1 MRAIIHSI
9 HSQVPQTVSALGERL
24 DAIVSMDSH
33 LDVSLGG
40 DDSIYPEE
48 LRIIVARTGAH
59 SALRKITGGISALG
73 GSRPAGDAPNVIAVV
88 PEAML
93 ARHAMD
99 VESKL
104 PRSLRLSDQE
114 ESIASAVD
122 FLAVT
127 MGIEVYPSP
136 PKALQG
142 LVRRMGRAGSW
153 LLDVDV
159 DYMQEM
165 QSECY
170 TRIINPGHGVL
181 QSASRVLEFIRKS
194 KPETITVSEAKV
206 AAIRDPRSAFSA
218 FVGELRAAG
227 YEVEERGVYASDA
240 EVVRGISVCKE
251 FYRTVSRRLMLE
263 HMDAMMR
270 GEMEGFQRE
279 EAAAAR
285 KFFRAKGYGQRQS
298 RFK

>member
-9 HSQVPQTVSALGERL
+9 HSQVPVTVTGIGVRL
-24 DAIVSMDSH
+24 DTIVSLDSH

-48 LRIIVARTGAH
+48 LRLIVARTGAH
-59 SALRKITGGISALG
+59 SALRKITGGLSALE
-73 GSRPAGDAPNVIAVV
+73 GSRPGRDAPKVIAVV

-104 PRSLRLSDQE
+104 PRTLRISDQE

-122 FLAVT
+122 FLAET

-136 PKALQG
+136 PKTLQG
-142 LVRRMGRAGSW
+142 LVHRLGRARSW

-165 QSECY
+165 QRECY
-170 TRIINPGHGVL
+170 TRIINPGPGVL
-181 QSASRVLEFIRKS
+181 QSVARVLEFIKKS
-194 KPETITVSEAKV
+194 KPETITISEAKV
-206 AAIRDPRSAFSA
+206 AAIRDPRSAFSS
-218 FVGELRAAG
+218 FVDELREQG
-227 YEVEERGVYASDA
+227 YEVEERGVYPSDA
-240 EVVRGISVCKE
+240 EVVRGISVCRE

-270 GEMEGFQRE
+270 GDTEGFQRA
-279 EAAAAR
+279 EAVAAK
-285 KFFRAKGYGQRQS
+285 KFFRAKGYGR
-298 RFK
+298 

>member
-9 HSQVPQTVSALGERL
+9 HSQVPETVSGLGKRF

-48 LRIIVARTGAH
+48 LRIIAARTGAH
-59 SALRKITGGISALG
+59 SALRNITGGLSALE
-73 GSRPAGDAPNVIAVV
+73 GSRPGGDAPEVIAVV

-99 VESKL
+99 IESKL
-104 PRSLRLSDQE
+104 PRSLRVSDQD
-114 ESIASAVD
+114 ESIASSVD
-122 FLAVT
+122 FLAGT

-165 QSECY
+165 QRECY
-170 TRIINPGHGVL
+170 TRIINPGPGVL
-181 QSASRVLEFIRKS
+181 QSVSRVVEFIRKS
-194 KPETITVSEAKV
+194 KPETITISEAKV
-206 AAIRDPRSAFSA
+206 AAIRDGRSAFSA
-218 FVGELRAAG
+218 FLDELRAEG

-240 EVVRGISVCKE
+240 EVVRGISVCRE

-270 GEMEGFQRE
+270 GDVEGFQRA

-285 KFFRAKGYGQRQS
+285 TFFRAKGYGR
-298 RFK
+298 

>member
-9 HSQVPQTVSALGERL
+9 HSQVPETVSTLGERL

-48 LRIIVARTGAH
+48 LRIIAARTGAH
-59 SALRKITGGISALG
+59 SALRNITGGVSALE
-73 GSRPAGDAPNVIAVV
+73 GSRPGGDAPEVIAVV

-99 VESKL
+99 IESKL
-104 PRSLRLSDQE
+104 PRSLRVSDQE

-122 FLAVT
+122 FLAGT

-165 QSECY
+165 QRECY
-170 TRIINPGHGVL
+170 TRIINPGPGVL
-181 QSASRVLEFIRKS
+181 QSVSHVVEFIRKS
-194 KPETITVSEAKV
+194 KPETITISEAKV
-206 AAIRDPRSAFSA
+206 AAIRDGRSAFSA
-218 FVGELRAAG
+218 FVDELRAEG

-270 GEMEGFQRE
+270 GDMAGFQRA
-279 EAAAAR
+279 EAVAAR
-285 KFFRAKGYGQRQS
+285 QFFGAKGYGR
-298 RFK
+298 

>member
-9 HSQVPQTVSALGERL
+9 HSQVPETVSGLGRRL

-40 DDSIYPEE
+40 DDSIYPKE
-48 LRIIVARTGAH
+48 LRIIAARTGAH
-59 SALRKITGGISALG
+59 SALRNITGGLSALEG
-73 GSRPAGDAPNVIAVV
+73 PRPGGDAPEVIAVV

-104 PRSLRLSDQE
+104 PRSLRVSDQE

-122 FLAVT
+122 YLAGT

-142 LVRRMGRAGSW
+142 LVRRMERAGSW

-159 DYMQEM
+159 DYTQEM
-165 QSECY
+165 QQECY
-170 TRIINPGHGVL
+170 TRIINPGPGVL
-181 QSASRVLEFIRKS
+181 QSVSRVVEFIRKS
-194 KPETITVSEAKV
+194 KPETITISEAKV
-206 AAIRDPRSAFSA
+206 AAIRDGRSAFSA
-218 FVGELRAAG
+218 FLDELRAEG

-240 EVVRGISVCKE
+240 EVVRGISVCRE

-263 HMDAMMR
+263 HMEAMMK
-270 GEMEGFQRE
+270 GDMDGFQRA
-279 EAAAAR
+279 EAVAAR
-285 KFFRAKGYGQRQS
+285 RFFRAKGYGR
-298 RFK
+298 

>member
-9 HSQVPQTVSALGERL
+9 HSQVPETVSGLGWRF
-24 DAIVSMDSH
+24 DSIVSMDSH

-40 DDSIYPEE
+40 DDGIYPKE
-48 LRIIVARTGAH
+48 LRLIAARTGAH
-59 SALRKITGGISALG
+59 SALRNITGGVSALKG
-73 GSRPAGDAPNVIAVV
+73 GPPAGNAPEVIAVV
-88 PEAML
+88 PRAML

-122 FLAVT
+122 FLAET

-136 PKALQG
+136 PKSMQA

-153 LLDVDV
+153 LLDLDV

-165 QSECY
+165 QRECY
-170 TRIINPGHGVL
+170 TRIINPAAGVL
-181 QSASRVLEFIRKS
+181 QSVSHVLEFIKKS
-194 KPETITVSEAKV
+194 RPETMTISEAKV

-240 EVVRGISVCKE
+240 KVIRGISVCKE
-251 FYRTVSRRLMLE
+251 FYRTVSRRLMME

-270 GEMEGFQRE
+270 GEMEGFQRA
-279 EAAAAR
+279 EALAAR
-285 KFFRAKGYGQRQS
+285 EFFREKGYGP
-298 RFK
+298 

>member
-9 HSQVPQTVSALGERL
+9 HSQVPETVSGLGQRL

-40 DDSIYPEE
+40 DDSIYPEG
-48 LRIIVARTGAH
+48 LRVIVARTGAH
-59 SALRKITGGISALG
+59 SALRNITGGLPSLKGG
-73 GSRPAGDAPNVIAVV
+73 GSSKKAPELIVVV

-104 PRSLRLSDQE
+104 PRSLRVSDQE
-114 ESIASAVD
+114 ESIASAVE
-122 FLAVT
+122 FLAET

-136 PKALQG
+136 PRPLRG
-142 LVRRMGRAGSW
+142 LARRMKRAGSW

-159 DYMQEM
+159 DYMEEM
-165 QSECY
+165 QREVY
-170 TRIINPGHGVL
+170 TRIINPAPGVL
-181 QSASRVLEFIRKS
+181 QSMSRVVEFVRASR
-194 KPETITVSEAKV
+194 PETITISEAKV
-206 AAIRDPRSAFSA
+206 AAIRDPKSRFSS
-218 FVGELRAAG
+218 FVGELEAEG
-227 YEVEERGVYASDA
+227 YQVEERGVYASDA
-240 EVVRGISVCKE
+240 EVVGAISVCKE

-270 GEMEGFQRE
+270 GDVRGFQE
-279 EAAAAR
+279 AEAAEAR
-285 KFFRAKGYGQRQS
+285 HFFRTKGYA
-298 RFK
+298 